1 MRVLTCVLLLTL
13 SSSCLC
19 SPVML
24 TPLIEAG
31 NISLAR
37 TLSQVKEPNLYNG
50 TSHAGYLTVDNKLG
64 NHLFFWFFPSMEN
77 SSAPLLVWLN
87 GGPGV
92 SSMLGVFWENGPV
105 MWDSSTSALKPREF
119 SWVGPF
125 SMLYI
130 DSPVG
135 VGFSFSDSGDEGLRV
150 TREEYTADLYT
161 ALTQFYKM
169 FPEFSQLDLYLG
181 GQSYGA
187 KYATYLAHYIDRK
200 AQSNDTKLPLAG
212 LYLGGP
218 MVNFEKQMPEYY
230 NFVYQMGFQSKA
242 PLEERKEKFMKLMKE
257 INDGQKK
264 SMYDLWVVTYSGLDL
279 GFPINDNFDKPVIP
293 DFEVDTI
300 LANEDF
306 KNAIHVAD
314 VPFVTYNQSI
324 NMMYAEDLTTPARK
338 ELGQMLE
345 NYKVLVYN
353 GNYDATVSSSMVDV
367 ALLAAE
373 WPGKEQ
379 YKMASRSVWKSKDGQ
394 VKGYFSFTGQLCR
407 VVVHRAGA
415 QTPHDQPQVV
425 RQMME
430 QFVQQGCL
438 NQ

>member
-1 MRVLTCVLLLTL
+1 
-13 SSSCLC
+13 
-19 SPVML
+19 
-24 TPLIEAG
+24 
-31 NISLAR
+31 
-37 TLSQVKEPNLYNG
+37 
-50 TSHAGYLTVDNKLG
+50 
-64 NHLFFWFFPSMEN
+64 
-77 SSAPLLVWLN
+77 
-87 GGPGV
+87 
-92 SSMLGVFWENGPV
+92 
-105 MWDSSTSALKPREF
+105 
-119 SWVGPF
+119 
-125 SMLYI
+125 
-130 DSPVG
+130 
-135 VGFSFSDSGDEGLRV
+135 
-150 TREEYTADLYT
+150 
-161 ALTQFYKM
+161 
-169 FPEFSQLDLYLG
+169 
-181 GQSYGA
+181 
-187 KYATYLAHYIDRK
+187 
-200 AQSNDTKLPLAG
+200 
-212 LYLGGP
+212 
-218 MVNFEKQMPEYY
+218 MVIFEKQMPEYY

-257 INDGQKK
+257 INEGQKK

-373 WPGKEQ
+373 WAGKEQ
-379 YKMASRSVWKSKDGQ
+379 YKNASRSVWKSKDGQ